1 MNELATYD
9 PKSLT
14 IDIIKNQ
21 LTKKGDPI
29 PTDHDCL
36 KFIALCKA
44 HNLNPFIND
53 AYLIVARNGKASI
66 ITSIAAL
73 EKRASSSP
81 QFDGCTHGIIVKRG
95 KDIVYQDG
103 SFKLKDDVILGGW
116 AKAYRKDQAHTQ
128 LTTVNLTEYRGNT
141 PIWSQKTGIMIEKCA
156 EAQALRKTFV
166 NETRGMYTSEE
177 MNVDEPKEVE
187 YVVEPVKTIGPAAV
201 EPEEV
206 KPERDP
212 ALDPIRA
219 LIKPFAAASKIS
231 IEDAINMICSAQNV
245 KGMNE
250 LSGKMIKETV
260 EYMNATINAVS
271 KEELAANDIEF

>member
-1 MNELATYD
+1 MNELATQVYD
-9 PKSLT
+9 ENNLT
-14 IDIIKNQ
+14 IDLIRNVISSGDIKPSE
-21 LTKKGDPI
+21 K
-29 PTDHDCL
+29 DCKML
-36 KFIALCKA
+36 IAMCQA
-44 HNLNPFIND
+44 HHLNPFIGEIYMIINKK
-53 AYLIVARNGKASI
+53 GKASI

-128 LTTVNLTEYRGNT
+128 LTTVSFDEYVGYG
-141 PIWSQKTGIMIEKCA
+141 IWATKPGVMIEKCA
-156 EAQALRKTFV
+156 EAQALRKTFI
-166 NETRGMYTSEE
+166 NETSGMYTSEE

-187 YVVEPVKTIGPAAV
+187 YVVEPVKTIEPAAI

-219 LIKPFAAASKIS
+219 LIKPFAAASKLS

-245 KGMNE
+245 TDMAE
-250 LSGKMIKETV
+250 LSGKMIDETV

>member
-21 LTKKGDPI
+21 LIKKGDQKPS
-29 PTDHDCL
+29 DQECL

-44 HNLNPFIND
+44 HNLNPFVND
-53 AYLIVARNGKASI
+53 AYIFMSGGKATIIASI
-66 ITSIAAL
+66 SAL

-128 LTTVNLTEYRGNT
+128 LTTVSLEEYRGGS
-141 PIWSQKTGIMIEKCA
+141 PIWRQKTGVMIEKCA
-156 EAQALRKTFV
+156 EAQALRKAFV

-187 YVVEPVKTIGPAAV
+187 YVVEPVKTIAPAEI
-201 EPEEV
+201 EPEDV

-212 ALDPIRA
+212 ALEPIRA
-219 LIKPFAAASKIS
+219 LIKPFAAASKLS
-231 IEDAINMICSAQNV
+231 IPDAINMICSAQNV
-245 KGMNE
+245 KGMDE
-250 LSGKMIKETV
+250 LNGKMIKETV
-260 EYMNATINAVS
+260 EYMNSTIEAAN
-271 KEELAANDIEF
+271 ETELAANDIEF